1 MLITKQ
7 LMVVIDFQSMEK
19 QNKTKLELAP
29 KTVPTFFK
37 PYFRKQYM
45 FPVLEQLESE

>member
-19 QNKTKLELAP
+19 QNKTLIGTKNC
-29 KTVPTFFK
+29 TYIFQNIF
-37 PYFRKQYM
+37 
-45 FPVLEQLESE
+45 

>member
-19 QNKTKLELAP
+19 AKQNKTLIGTKNC
-29 KTVPTFFK
+29 THIFQTIF
-37 PYFRKQYM
+37 
-45 FPVLEQLESE
+45 